1 MVESELTPT
10 RIPSSEIPRPSRN
23 DLEGRVVF
31 VTGAGGRLGRVAS
44 IACARHGAT
53 VILSNKKLAALERV
67 YDEILT
73 HGYLE
78 PAIFAIDFAGATE
91 RDYQELARTIERE
104 FGVLHGLLH
113 SAAAFAPLGPVS
125 DIDARDWYSVLK
137 VNLSA
142 PFILTRV
149 LLDLLRKS
157 ADGSIV
163 FTSDSSARKGAAYWG
178 VYGLAKIAV
187 EGFAGILADE
197 LESSAKVRVNTLIPS
212 PVDSPLRKMA
222 FPAESPER
230 RINAESLEK
239 LYIYLLGSG
248 SRGQNGQVF
257 EATNTIE

>member
-1 MVESELTPT
+1 MAEPELIRT
-10 RIPSSEIPRPSRN
+10 RNLSPEIPRPSRD
-23 DLEGRVVF
+23 DLNGRIVF
-31 VTGAGGRLGRVAS
+31 VTGAAGRLGRVAS

-53 VILSNKKLAALERV
+53 VILSDRKLTELEAV

-73 HGYLE
+73 HGYPE
-78 PAIFAIDFAGATE
+78 PAIYPIDFAGATE
-91 RDYQELARTIERE
+91 KDYEELARTIDRE

-113 SAAAFAPLGPVS
+113 SAAAFASLGPVS
-125 DIDARDWYSVLK
+125 NIDVRDWSSVLN
-137 VNLSA
+137 VNLNA

-149 LLDLLRKS
+149 LLSLLQKS

-163 FTSDSSARKGAAYWG
+163 FTSDSSARKANAYWG
-178 VYGLAKIAV
+178 VYGVSKIAV

-197 LESSAKVRVNTLIPS
+197 LESAAKVRVNTLVPG

-239 LYIYLLGSG
+239 LYIHLLGPG

-257 EATNTIE
+257 EASETIE